1 MADTW
6 PSQAPRPLRYPMVAL
21 PLTQFSVTFFSTKE
35 AHRFFIADVLW
46 AIYDGNHIALG
57 TYGLA
62 GTNVLCNFF
71 KVALLWIPIT
81 PDLNPNL
88 VVRHRASFLPPAD
101 SDCPQLSTVL
111 LDIALF
117 DLKAACALILS
128 NV

>member
-1 MADTW
+1 
-6 PSQAPRPLRYPMVAL
+6 MVAL

-46 AIYDGNHIALG
+46 PIYDGNHIALG

-71 KVALLWIPIT
+71 EVALLWIPIT

-88 VVRHRASFLPPAD
+88 VVRHRASFLPRAD
-101 SDCPQLSTVL
+101 SDCP
-111 LDIALF
+111 
-117 DLKAACALILS
+117 
-128 NV
+128 

>member
-1 MADTW
+1 MALKPFGALLIMR
-6 PSQAPRPLRYPMVAL
+6 PSQTPRPLRYSTVAQ

-35 AHRFFIADVLW
+35 AHRFFIADVLR

-88 VVRHRASFLPPAD
+88 VVRHRASFPPRLTQTARGFRP
-101 SDCPQLSTVL
+101 SS
-111 LDIALF
+111 
-117 DLKAACALILS
+117 
-128 NV
+128 